1 MVVGL
6 IPMESF
12 LGPLVPNHLSEFIVG
27 LVLAVLL
34 AVGVQKIVVPK
45 FEKMYEDRAAQIE
58 GGINRAQAVQAEADA
73 AKQKYLAQLASSED
87 EAAKIRQEARE
98 QASQIL
104 AEAKERASQEA
115 ARQVE
120 STRAQLESER
130 AQAFQDLKADIGTL
144 ATSLAERIVAESL
157 SDNDRASRTID
168 RFLAELESEP
178 SRQAPNYLPDGLAES
193 R

>member
-178 SRQAPNYLPDGLAES
+178 SRQAPNYLPDGLA
-193 R
+193 